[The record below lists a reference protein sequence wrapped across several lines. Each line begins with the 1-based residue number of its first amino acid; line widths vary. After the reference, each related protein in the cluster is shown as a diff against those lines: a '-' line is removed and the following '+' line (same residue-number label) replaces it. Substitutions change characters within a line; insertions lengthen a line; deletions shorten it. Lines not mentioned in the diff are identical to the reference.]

1 MDRALVSGRRVMEEY
16 ETDRSADEPKDSPR
30 SRIAQNLKRQI
41 DTVSERWSMLCQRS
55 DDWQQWIDEVLRV
68 SPCLN
73 SKVKDNCFLFL
84 LLGRNI
90 CF

>member
-1 MDRALVSGRRVMEEY
+1 MDRALDSGRRVLEEY

-68 SPCLN
+68 SRFKQQN
-73 SKVKDNCFLFL
+73 KDNCSLFL
-84 LLGRNI
+84 LLGRNM

>member
-1 MDRALVSGRRVMEEY
+1 MEEY

-73 SKVKDNCFLFL
+73 SKIKTTVVFFCY
-84 LLGRNI
+84 
-90 CF
+90 

>member
-1 MDRALVSGRRVMEEY
+1 MDRALDSGRRVMEEY
-16 ETDRSADEPKDSPR
+16 ENDRTADEPKDSPR

-68 SPCLN
+68 SR
-73 SKVKDNCFLFL
+73 CFYKQQSQLFSL
-84 LLGRNI
+84 VVSRSV
-90 CF
+90 